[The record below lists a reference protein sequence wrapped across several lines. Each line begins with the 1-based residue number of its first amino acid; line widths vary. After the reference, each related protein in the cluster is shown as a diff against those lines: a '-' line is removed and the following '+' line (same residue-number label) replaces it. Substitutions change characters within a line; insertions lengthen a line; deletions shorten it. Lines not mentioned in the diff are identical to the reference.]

1 VNNPRGEIRTPDTEK
16 ETRDAKSQSVD
27 RAPSDTNGA
36 DMSKRD
42 GYDPGV
48 LCWVDTLQPDPRA
61 ASSFYRD
68 LFGWDFEG
76 VEPLPG
82 EPPGEYFVARLHGRD
97 VAGVGPRM
105 EDRPG
110 AQIVNEPRAWSLS
123 SLNTSEPETA
133 KSFCGEVFNWEY
145 DTFQAGQSE
154 ITLCRVPGYVG
165 GEPEQPVP
173 RDVVAVR
180 TPMGGDAGPARH
192 VRSGASSFWV
202 DDVDGSAAKAAELGG
217 WVVVSPFDTP
227 TSRDAVLADPQGA
240 VFSVSK
246 AG

>member
-1 VNNPRGEIRTPDTEK
+1 MRKVSLWIG
-16 ETRDAKSQSVD
+16 
-27 RAPSDTNGA
+27 APSGTNGA
-36 DMSKRD
+36 DMSERD

-48 LCWVDTLQPDPRA
+48 PCWVDTLQPDPRA

-82 EPPGEYFVARLHGRD
+82 EPTGEYFVARLHGRD

-133 KSFCGEVFNWEY
+133 KSFYGEVFNWEY

-192 VRSGASSFWV
+192 VRSGVSSS
-202 DDVDGSAAKAAELGG
+202 GSTTSTGPPPRPPSSAAGSWCPPSTPRSPETPCWPIRKALC
-217 WVVVSPFDTP
+217 SP
-227 TSRDAVLADPQGA
+227 
-240 VFSVSK
+240 
-246 AG
+246 

>member
-1 VNNPRGEIRTPDTEK
+1 
-16 ETRDAKSQSVD
+16 
-27 RAPSDTNGA
+27 
-36 DMSKRD
+36 
-42 GYDPGV
+42 
-48 LCWVDTLQPDPRA
+48 LQPDPRA

-133 KSFCGEVFNWEY
+133 KSFCGEVFTWEY

-192 VRSGASSFWV
+192 VRSGASSS
-202 DDVDGSAAKAAELGG
+202 GSTTSTGPPPRPPSSAAGSWCPPSTPRPPETPCWPIRKALC
-217 WVVVSPFDTP
+217 SP
-227 TSRDAVLADPQGA
+227 
-240 VFSVSK
+240 
-246 AG
+246 

>member
-1 VNNPRGEIRTPDTEK
+1 VGAQDGAPPLSAWNTYIYVEIADDTAEK
-16 ETRDAKSQSVD
+16 AA
-27 RAPSDTNGA
+27 RAGGA
-36 DMSKRD
+36 
-42 GYDPGV
+42 V
-48 LCWVDTLQPDPRA
+48 V
-61 ASSFYRD
+61 
-68 LFGWDFEG
+68 
-76 VEPLPG
+76 VEPFDALPAG
-82 EPPGEYFVARLHGRD
+82 RSAVLTDPSRASFRLWEAR
-97 VAGVGPRM
+97 
-105 EDRPG
+105 DRPG

>member
-1 VNNPRGEIRTPDTEK
+1 VGAQDGAPPLSAWNTYIYVEIADDTAEK
-16 ETRDAKSQSVD
+16 AA
-27 RAPSDTNGA
+27 RAGGA
-36 DMSKRD
+36 
-42 GYDPGV
+42 V
-48 LCWVDTLQPDPRA
+48 V
-61 ASSFYRD
+61 
-68 LFGWDFEG
+68 
-76 VEPLPG
+76 VEPFDALPAG
-82 EPPGEYFVARLHGRD
+82 RSAVLTDPSRASFRLWEAR
-97 VAGVGPRM
+97 
-105 EDRPG
+105 DRPG
-110 AQIVNEPRAWSLS
+110 AQIVNEPRARSLS

-133 KSFCGEVFNWEY
+133 KSFYGEVFNWEY